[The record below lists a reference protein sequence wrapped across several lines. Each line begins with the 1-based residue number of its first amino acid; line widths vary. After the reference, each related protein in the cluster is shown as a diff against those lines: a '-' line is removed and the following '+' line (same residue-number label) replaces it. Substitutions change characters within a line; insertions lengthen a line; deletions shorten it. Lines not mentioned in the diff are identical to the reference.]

1 MINETWLFFLLLF
14 FHFFSPLFLI
24 NLFKK
29 EDLGMYRAYFLDV

>member
-1 MINETWLFFLLLF
+1 MINETWLFFNF
-14 FHFFSPLFLI
+14 SSSIFFSPLFLI